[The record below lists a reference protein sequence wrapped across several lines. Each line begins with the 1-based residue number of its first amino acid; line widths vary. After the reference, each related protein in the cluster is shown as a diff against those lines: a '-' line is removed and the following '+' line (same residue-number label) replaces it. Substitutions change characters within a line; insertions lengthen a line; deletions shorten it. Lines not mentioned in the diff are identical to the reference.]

1 VTAALVIRAAE
12 LRDLPALNALMHAS
26 RDYQG
31 EYYTIIENYFVTP
44 EQLKA
49 NRVFLAE
56 RDGELL
62 GFYSLIVD
70 GEPELDLTFV
80 ADAAQG
86 SGAGRALF
94 DHMKHIAR
102 ASGCASVCI
111 GSHPPSVGFY
121 ERMGAVRC
129 GTRPPQ
135 GRVTWERPLLKLQ
148 IAENAHALD
157 T

>member
-12 LRDLPALNALMHAS
+12 LHDLPALNTLMHAS

-31 EYYTIIENYFVTP
+31 EYYSIIENYFVTP
-44 EQLKA
+44 AQLKT
-49 NRVFLAE
+49 NRIFLAE

-70 GEPELDLTFV
+70 GEPELDLMFV
-80 ADAAQG
+80 DDAVQG

-94 DHMKHIAR
+94 EHMKRMAQQ
-102 ASGCASVCI
+102 SGCANVLI
-111 GSHPPSVGFY
+111 GSHPPSLGFY

-129 GTRPPQ
+129 GSRPAQ

-148 IAENAHALD
+148 IVENAHALD